1 MTGSGGGVSA
11 EYVEIS
17 PLGRE
22 GMAFAKI
29 VAAWSP
35 VKPLVSILLVLQ
47 SQLGEVTQEGAA
59 PCLMKERNAENEE
72 CR

>member
-1 MTGSGGGVSA
+1 
-11 EYVEIS
+11 VEIS

-35 VKPLVSILLVLQ
+35 VKATRIDSLVLPITKRV
-47 SQLGEVTQEGAA
+47 SHTGEGGT
-59 PCLMKERNAENEE
+59 LSNERKE
-72 CR
+72 CRK